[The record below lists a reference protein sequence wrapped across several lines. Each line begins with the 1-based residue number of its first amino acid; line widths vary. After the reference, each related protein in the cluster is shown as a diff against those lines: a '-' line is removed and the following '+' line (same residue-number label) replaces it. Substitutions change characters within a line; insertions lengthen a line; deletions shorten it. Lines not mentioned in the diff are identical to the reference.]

1 MGRTLNS
8 IYQLPEV
15 YEIAFSF
22 RDIPR
27 EVDVLE
33 EAARRF
39 AEIPVKTFLEIG
51 CGNSPHMEELT
62 GRGYDFI
69 GIDISDEMLTYSK
82 EKARKR
88 GVYAQFLKAN
98 MVDFQ
103 IDKTVDF
110 AFVMLGSLFVNSSD
124 ELVSHFDAV
133 ARTLRPGGL
142 YLLDWCVKFD
152 NQDSS
157 VDDWEV
163 EKNGVVVKASFASR
177 VLDKLEQL
185 YEDTEC
191 LEVLKDGEVEKVQGA
206 SVRRVIFPQEFLSFI
221 SARSDF
227 KFLGWWNDWDF
238 SSPLSGDGKINRPII
253 LLRRT
258 EKPGPGCP
266 GGG

>member
-1 MGRTLNS
+1 MNG
-8 IYQLPEV
+8 IYQLPEY

-51 CGNSPHMEELT
+51 CGNSPHMDELT

-69 GIDISDEMLTYSK
+69 GIDTSDEMLTYSK
-82 EKARKR
+82 EKAGKR
-88 GVYAQFLKAN
+88 GTDARFLKAD
-98 MVDFQ
+98 MVDFR
-103 IDKTVDF
+103 IDQGVDF
-110 AFVMLGSLFVNSSD
+110 AFVMLGSLFVKSSG

-142 YLLDWCVKFD
+142 YLLDWCVRFD
-152 NQDSS
+152 IQDFSEDS
-157 VDDWEV
+157 WEV
-163 EKNGVVVKASFASR
+163 EKNGVVVKAGFASR
-177 VLDKLEQL
+177 VLDKVKQL

-191 LEVLKDGEVEKVQGA
+191 LEILEDGEVKKVEGT
-206 SVRRVIFPQEFLSFI
+206 SVKRVIFPQEFLFFI

-227 KFLGWWNDWDF
+227 EFLGWWNDWDL
-238 SSPLSGDGKINRPII
+238 STPLSGDGKINRPII

-258 EKPGPGCP
+258 
-266 GGG
+266 

>member
-1 MGRTLNS
+1 MNN
-8 IYQLPEV
+8 IYQLPE
-15 YEIAFSF
+15 YNEIAFSF

-39 AEIPVKTFLEIG
+39 AEVPVKAFLEIG
-51 CGNSPHMEELT
+51 CGNSTHMEELT
-62 GRGYDFI
+62 RRGYNFI
-69 GIDISDEMLTYSK
+69 GIDINDEMLTYSK

-88 GVYAQFLKAN
+88 GAYAQFLKAN
-98 MVDFQ
+98 LVDFQ
-103 IDKTVDF
+103 IDQTVDF
-110 AFVMLGSLFVNSSD
+110 AFVMLGSLFVKSSE

-142 YLLDWCVKFD
+142 YLLDWCVRFD

-157 VDDWEV
+157 ENFWEV
-163 EKNGVVVKASFASR
+163 EKNGVVVKVSFASR
-177 VLDKLEQL
+177 VLDRVEQL

-191 LEVLKDGEVEKVQGA
+191 LEVLKDGEVNKVEGT
-206 SVRRVIFPQEFLSFI
+206 SVKRVIFSQEFLFFI

-227 KFLGWWNDWDF
+227 KFLGWWNEWDL
-238 SSPLSGDGKINRPII
+238 STPLSGDGKINRPII

-258 EKPGPGCP
+258 
-266 GGG
+266 